1 MKKTHMILYT
11 AAVIGFYIS
20 RVMLYLNTLSI
31 TGTALLCLS
40 ILTLG
45 AGVFFQWK
53 EANHKGSWVSSE
65 APQVAAKATVSC

>member
-20 RVMLYLNTLSI
+20 LVLLYMNTMSI
-31 TGTALLCLS
+31 IGTSLLCLS

-53 EANHKGSWVSSE
+53 EASSKGIWIPAE
-65 APQVAAKATVSC
+65 TPKTAAKATVSC